1 MFFSCIMSLTYFSGS
16 YMPRLE
22 IVNHEK
28 SLSKGLITYL
38 CNNSHTYTSSSRTF
52 IKRLPNTLFP
62 HLSYLNRSLLFNDI
76 PME

>member
-22 IVNHEK
+22 TVNHEK

-38 CNNSHTYTSSSRTF
+38 CNNAHTYTSSSRTF
-52 IKRLPNTLFP
+52 IRRLPSTLFP

>member
-22 IVNHEK
+22 IENHEK

-52 IKRLPNTLFP
+52 IRRLPNTLFP

-76 PME
+76 LME